1 MYGRKKRTDKRSI
14 KTFWN
19 DIAFRGY
26 IIPKKYKLEF
36 VCMEYITMEIK
47 KAEIKDLNIV
57 VKLKM
62 DMFKEVGSIALLQ
75 DNAEEQIYEKY
86 KELYQEEKGCHYL
99 VYENDSVIACGGAV
113 IKEDVPFCFFK
124 TPMYGYI
131 IDVYCVPEKRRNGY
145 SSKIMEELL
154 KWLQSKGVHTIKLKP
169 SVAGKHLY
177 EKFGFCDS
185 GEMELWI

>member
-1 MYGRKKRTDKRSI
+1 
-14 KTFWN
+14 
-19 DIAFRGY
+19 
-26 IIPKKYKLEF
+26 
-36 VCMEYITMEIK
+36 MEIK
-47 KAEIKDLNIV
+47 KAEIVDLKIV

-62 DMFKEVGSIALLQ
+62 DMFTEVGSIALLR

-99 VYENDSVIACGGAV
+99 VYENNSIVACGGAV

-131 IDVYCVPEKRRNGY
+131 IDVYCIPEKRRNGY
-145 SSKIMEELL
+145 ASKIIEELI
-154 KWLQSKGVHTIKLKP
+154 KWLKSKGVKTIKLKP
-169 SVAGKHLY
+169 SAAGKHLY
-177 EKFGFCDS
+177 EKFGFYDS